1 MAGALD
7 GIRVI
12 EIAGYISG
20 PYAGMML
27 ADMGAEVIKIEPPE
41 RGDPFRRWGT
51 GKLSPN
57 FEALNRNKRS
67 VALDLKSEKGKANA
81 LKLVS
86 DADVL
91 LENNRSGVLE
101 RLGLGWETVHALNPK
116 LIYCSITG
124 YGSSGP
130 YADWPGYD
138 TIGQGMGGLLS
149 LLTEPDDP
157 QPMGYSFSD
166 HLAGWNALQG
176 IMGALFARERNGG
189 NGGGGQLVETSLMEA
204 TVSAIGENATRYFM
218 DDHVPGRA
226 LRTHVAQVYAFT
238 ASDGLPFVIHLS
250 SPPKFWE
257 GLTDVVGHPEWREDE
272 RFKTWID
279 RRKNYDA
286 LKAALAEAF
295 RTAPRAHWLEKLRAA
310 DVPVG
315 PLNRLDEVFADEQV
329 RHLGMKEDVPHAAG
343 GTVPLIRPGVR
354 LSDTPLEMRSAAP
367 VLGADN
373 AALFGEEDGE

>member
-1 MAGALD
+1 MTGALD

-27 ADMGAEVIKIEPPE
+27 ADMGAEVIKIEAPE
-41 RGDPFRRWGT
+41 RGDPFRRWGS

-67 VALDLKSEKGKANA
+67 VTLDLKSKTGKSHA
-81 LKLVS
+81 LRLLA
-86 DADVL
+86 DADVVID
-91 LENNRSGVLE
+91 NNRSGALA
-101 RLGLGWETVHALNPK
+101 RLGLDWKTLSEQNSK
-116 LIYCSITG
+116 LIYCAITG
-124 YGSSGP
+124 FGASGP
-130 YADWPGYD
+130 YRDWPGYD

-149 LLTEPDDP
+149 LLTEKDAPN
-157 QPMGYSFSD
+157 PMGYSFSD
-166 HLAGWNALQG
+166 HLAGTSAFQG
-176 IMGALFARERNGG
+176 IMGALFARFKSGR
-189 NGGGGQLVETSLMEA
+189 GQLVETSLMEA
-204 TVSAIGENATRYFM
+204 TVSAVGENATRYFM

-238 ASDGLPFVIHLS
+238 CRDGLPFVIHLS

-257 GLTDVVGHPEWREDE
+257 SLTDVVGHPEWRDDT
-272 RFKTWID
+272 RFVTWPD
-279 RRKNYDA
+279 RRTNYDA
-286 LKAALAEAF
+286 LKSELAAAF
-295 RTAPRAHWLEKLRAA
+295 SNDTRAVWLEKLRNA
-310 DVPVG
+310 DVPAG
-315 PLNRLDEVFADEQV
+315 PLYDLAEVFEDEQV
-329 RHLGMKEDVPHAAG
+329 RHLEMKHDVPHADG

-373 AALFGEEDGE
+373 AALLGTDGEQ